1 MLESLLPRI
10 WQRRGVLAVM
20 LLPLTA
26 LFSLLSCLRR
36 HAYAC
41 GVLARVRLPVPVVVV
56 GNIIVGG
63 SGKTPLTLWLA
74 EALSRAGWQPGII
87 SRGYAAEEGRAPARE
102 VHLDSR
108 AAEVGDE
115 PLLLKRRSGLPVFVG
130 RDRVAAGQALLVAYP
145 QCNLILSDDG
155 LQHYRLQ
162 REVEIAV
169 LDARGVMNGFL
180 LPSGPL
186 RESPQRLAGVDA
198 LVLNGA
204 AAQIPSSAIDKDG
217 GAHRAA
223 HRYRMHLEGTRL
235 MCLDEPAI
243 EATTADLASLRLAA
257 VCGIAVPERFFQHLD
272 TLGLKFT
279 RHAFP
284 DHHAFTAE
292 DLRRIQQQTQ
302 ADALLMT
309 EKDAVKC
316 SGYRDAVGCAVWML
330 PVTAVL
336 EPEHE
341 PQQSPCVANIDL
353 VSLIEQR
360 LAEKPLG
367 SPTA

>member
-1 MLESLLPRI
+1 MLEHLLPRI
-10 WQRRGVLAVM
+10 WQRRGVLAVL

-26 LFSLLSCLRR
+26 LFSLLSRLRR

-41 GVLARVRLPVPVVVV
+41 GVLARVRLSVPVVVV

-74 EALSRAGWQPGII
+74 DALRCAGWQPGII
-87 SRGYAAEEGRAPARE
+87 SRGYAAAEGVDGVRE
-102 VHLDSR
+102 VHPDSR
-108 AAEVGDE
+108 ANEVGDE

-130 RDRVAAGQALLVAYP
+130 RDRVAAGRALLAAYP
-145 QCNLILSDDG
+145 QCDLILSDDG

-186 RESPQRLAGVDA
+186 RESPQRLASVDA

-204 AAQIPSSAIDKDG
+204 AAQIPSSAIGKG
-217 GAHRAA
+217 GGVHRYPL
-223 HRYRMHLEGTRL
+223 RYRMHLKGTRFVR
-235 MCLDEPAI
+235 LDVPAI
-243 EATTADLASLRLAA
+243 EATAADLASLRLAA

-272 TLGLKFT
+272 TLGLNFT

-309 EKDAVKC
+309 EKDAVKF
-316 SGYRDAVGCAVWML
+316 STEKNWGCVVWVL
-330 PVTAVL
+330 PVTAEL
-336 EPEHE
+336 ESE
-341 PQQSPCVANIDL
+341 QSPGVTNIDL